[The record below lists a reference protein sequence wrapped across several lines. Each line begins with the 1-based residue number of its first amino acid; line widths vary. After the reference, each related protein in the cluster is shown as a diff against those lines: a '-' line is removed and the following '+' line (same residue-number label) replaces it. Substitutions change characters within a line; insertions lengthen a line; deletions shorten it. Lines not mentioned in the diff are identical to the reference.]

1 MFFIS
6 LFPLP
11 LLGSSLEYLTSSSP
25 TSAKNDYSGFLS
37 NFSFLS
43 GSASGVGDWIFGLLA
58 CPVYGEPVLGTI
70 VAYPAQQKGASREL
84 RPLEFLV
91 AATFASYRSI
101 DKRVMLL
108 NPKEFASDSLPSI
121 FARSRVHRGL
131 VSKRRCRPLRRSV
144 LHAARVGGFKEPP
157 ES

>member
-1 MFFIS
+1 
-6 LFPLP
+6 
-11 LLGSSLEYLTSSSP
+11 
-25 TSAKNDYSGFLS
+25 
-37 NFSFLS
+37 
-43 GSASGVGDWIFGLLA
+43 VGDWIFGLLA

-70 VAYPAQQKGASREL
+70 VAYPVQQKGGSREL

-91 AATFASYRSI
+91 AATFASYRSV

-121 FARSRVHRGL
+121 FARSRVHGGL
-131 VSKRRCRPLRRSV
+131 VSKRRSRPLRRSV
-144 LHAARVGGFKEPP
+144 LHTARVGGFKELL